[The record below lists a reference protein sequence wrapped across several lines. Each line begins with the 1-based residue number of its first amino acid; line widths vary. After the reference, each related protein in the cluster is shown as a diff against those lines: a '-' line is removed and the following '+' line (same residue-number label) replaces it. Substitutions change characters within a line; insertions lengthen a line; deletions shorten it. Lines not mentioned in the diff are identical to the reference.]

1 MELTKKMSKASI
13 RHVIVHEL
21 LKESNKD
28 FDHSKPYNLRDT
40 ELDKTNDI
48 VKKLVDGVI
57 DLYGSKGNSAHYGV
71 FIKNKTKQGPIPEL
85 FHKYSLVQQTVS
97 NDFIELSKE
106 VMKQMYK
113 SAQEQIWA
121 SGGYVVFTDYILS
134 GFRYLLVTMIKKTNG
149 VTISENLEP
158 EEMIHLELGNINQ
171 AAKINFRYY
180 EEYQKADDLK
190 KTDLSYLSFI
200 SKTTGQSAA
209 AYFIAALGCDKG
221 IASAGAT
228 RKLPDEIRRFFK
240 KEPLLKNQAE
250 SFRNDVIKYLE
261 KQFDNEHS
269 ARLSDIE
276 SLASGHMSYL
286 KEEEKTELVDKL
298 MKHLNSEEVR
308 IPSEFVINKN
318 SLDKIRNVIYKT
330 PSLSFHFDK
339 DLLGVTTDAK
349 IYYDDENQSLTFN
362 NLPVEALTKIRRALK
377 ETDNPSNE
385 EDKE

>member
-1 MELTKKMSKASI
+1 
-13 RHVIVHEL
+13 
-21 LKESNKD
+21 
-28 FDHSKPYNLRDT
+28 
-40 ELDKTNDI
+40 
-48 VKKLVDGVI
+48 
-57 DLYGSKGNSAHYGV
+57 
-71 FIKNKTKQGPIPEL
+71 PIPEL
-85 FHKYSLVQQTVS
+85 FHKYSLVQQSVS
-97 NDFIELSKE
+97 SDFIELSKE

-318 SLDKIRNVIYKT
+318 SLDKISNVIYKT

>member
-1 MELTKKMSKASI
+1 MIKASI

-85 FHKYSLVQQTVS
+85 FHKYSLVQQSVS
-97 NDFIELSKE
+97 SDFIELSKE

-158 EEMIHLELGNINQ
+158 EEMI
-171 AAKINFRYY
+171 
-180 EEYQKADDLK
+180 
-190 KTDLSYLSFI
+190 
-200 SKTTGQSAA
+200 
-209 AYFIAALGCDKG
+209 
-221 IASAGAT
+221 
-228 RKLPDEIRRFFK
+228 
-240 KEPLLKNQAE
+240 
-250 SFRNDVIKYLE
+250 
-261 KQFDNEHS
+261 
-269 ARLSDIE
+269 
-276 SLASGHMSYL
+276 
-286 KEEEKTELVDKL
+286 
-298 MKHLNSEEVR
+298 
-308 IPSEFVINKN
+308 
-318 SLDKIRNVIYKT
+318 
-330 PSLSFHFDK
+330 
-339 DLLGVTTDAK
+339 
-349 IYYDDENQSLTFN
+349 
-362 NLPVEALTKIRRALK
+362 
-377 ETDNPSNE
+377 
-385 EDKE
+385 

>member
-1 MELTKKMSKASI
+1 
-13 RHVIVHEL
+13 
-21 LKESNKD
+21 
-28 FDHSKPYNLRDT
+28 
-40 ELDKTNDI
+40 
-48 VKKLVDGVI
+48 
-57 DLYGSKGNSAHYGV
+57 AHYGV

-85 FHKYSLVQQTVS
+85 FHKYSLVQQSVS
-97 NDFIELSKE
+97 SDFIELSKE

-276 SLASGHMSYL
+276 SLASGHMSDL

>member
-1 MELTKKMSKASI
+1 
-13 RHVIVHEL
+13 
-21 LKESNKD
+21 
-28 FDHSKPYNLRDT
+28 
-40 ELDKTNDI
+40 
-48 VKKLVDGVI
+48 
-57 DLYGSKGNSAHYGV
+57 
-71 FIKNKTKQGPIPEL
+71 
-85 FHKYSLVQQTVS
+85 
-97 NDFIELSKE
+97 
-106 VMKQMYK
+106 
-113 SAQEQIWA
+113 
-121 SGGYVVFTDYILS
+121 
-134 GFRYLLVTMIKKTNG
+134 RYLLVTMIKKTNG

>member
-1 MELTKKMSKASI
+1 
-13 RHVIVHEL
+13 
-21 LKESNKD
+21 
-28 FDHSKPYNLRDT
+28 
-40 ELDKTNDI
+40 
-48 VKKLVDGVI
+48 
-57 DLYGSKGNSAHYGV
+57 
-71 FIKNKTKQGPIPEL
+71 
-85 FHKYSLVQQTVS
+85 
-97 NDFIELSKE
+97 
-106 VMKQMYK
+106 
-113 SAQEQIWA
+113 
-121 SGGYVVFTDYILS
+121 S

-318 SLDKIRNVIYKT
+318 SLDKISNVIYKT